1 MVFTLNSTP
10 KIVFGSGASQQTGEK
25 VKELGCKKVLVVH
38 GQFIKKS
45 GIADKVV
52 DTLLKEGIEVVRF
65 EEVEPDPPDVI
76 VERGADL
83 AKKENVDG
91 IIGIGGGSAQDTAKA
106 INVLLGNPSPI
117 TRYLDKSIKMNP
129 GKKLILLPTTAGT
142 GSEANSVSVITDTKR
157 GVKGGVI
164 GPPCLPDL
172 AIIDPDF
179 TLGLSPKST
188 AITGMDTFAHGVESM
203 TTILANPMGD
213 MLAEK
218 VISLVYKYLPIAV
231 KDGSN
236 LEARTN
242 LSFAATI
249 AGMAFENTVLHLGHS
264 IAHSMGAICHISH
277 GIACAIATPY
287 VIEYISDVM
296 PDKIK
301 VMARAM
307 ELDVEGKSPE
317 EAGKIV
323 ADAVRALSKEIGI
336 PTMKELGIE
345 KDVLE
350 KVAEQATKDD
360 TYPFIP
366 KETPKETILELLHRA
381 YEEA

>member
-1 MVFTLNSTP
+1 M
-10 KIVFGSGASQQTGEK
+10 
-25 VKELGCKKVLVVH
+25 
-38 GQFIKKS
+38 
-45 GIADKVV
+45 
-52 DTLLKEGIEVVRF
+52 
-65 EEVEPDPPDVI
+65 
-76 VERGADL
+76 
-83 AKKENVDG
+83 DG

-218 VISLVYKYLPIAV
+218 VISLLYKYLPIAV

-249 AGMAFENTVLHLGHS
+249 AGMAFENTVCIWVIQLLTPWCHLPHLAWYRLCHS
-264 IAHSMGAICHISH
+264 YS
-277 GIACAIATPY
+277 Y
-287 VIEYISDVM
+287 VSEYISDVM

-323 ADAVRALSKEIGI
+323 ADAVRALSKEISI
-336 PTMKELGIE
+336 PTMERTRHR

-381 YEEA
+381 